1 MIERRLPRREITLFS
16 SLQFRDFRL
25 LWLGLLISNL
35 GSWMQLTATG
45 YLIAKLAGSAHTAS
59 LYLGFQGIGRAVPV
73 LLLSPVAGLIADTL
87 PRRRILFWTNT
98 IMSLLALILAVFT
111 SLGWMNIVGLILIN
125 SANAAAMSFDSPARQ
140 SWVPLMVPREYIGNA
155 IGLNSVAFNAPAV
168 IGPAIAGVLIVSIG
182 IAGSFYANAV
192 ATMAVVVALIFMQPA
207 PPSTSTSE
215 EPFLHS
221 IAQGLRFLFG
231 HKILG
236 AIATV
241 FIVTALLVR
250 PYSSLLPAFVVNT
263 LHSDAQGLGVAIAA
277 TGIGGFAGAL
287 LTAYLGARE
296 RRGIIWAVSAVVMS
310 VGVLSLGFIWNLWL
324 TLPVLFI
331 IGTATLTFLGAS
343 NTLIQV
349 LSPDDVRGR
358 AVSVY
363 TMVALGFV
371 PGGALIIGALG
382 SVVGLH
388 IGFLIVGTA
397 CALITLYFWLT
408 RPILNTV

>member
-1 MIERRLPRREITLFS
+1 MIERGLPRREIGVFS
-16 SLQFRDFRL
+16 SLRFRDFRL
-25 LWLGLLISNL
+25 LWVGLLISNL

-45 YLIAKLAGSAHTAS
+45 YFIAKLAGNPHTAS
-59 LYLGFQGIGRAVPV
+59 LYLGLQGLGRAIPV

-87 PRRRILFWTNT
+87 PRRRILYWTNT
-98 IMSLLALILAVFT
+98 VMSLLALLLAVFT
-111 SLGWMNIVGLILIN
+111 TLGWMSIVGLILIN

-168 IGPAIAGVLIVSIG
+168 IGPAVAGILIASIG
-182 IAGSFYANAV
+182 IAGSFYVNAI
-192 ATMAVVVALIFMQPA
+192 ATMAVVVALVFMKPA
-207 PPSTSTSE
+207 PPSTSTHN
-215 EPFLHS
+215 EPFLRS
-221 IAQGLRFLFG
+221 IAQGLRFLFS

-236 AIATV
+236 AVATV

-250 PYSSLLPAFVVNT
+250 PYGSLLPAFVVNT
-263 LHSDAQGLGVAIAA
+263 LHANAKGLGIAIAA

-287 LTAYLGARE
+287 LTAYLGTRE
-296 RRGIIWAVSAVVMS
+296 RRGVVWGFSAIVMS
-310 VGVLSLGFIWNLWL
+310 IGVGSLGFIWNLWVS
-324 TLPVLFI
+324 LPVLFV

-343 NTLIQV
+343 NTLIQT

-371 PGGALIIGALG
+371 PGGALIVGGLGSALG
-382 SVVGLH
+382 LH
-388 IGFLIVGTA
+388 VAFWIVGAA
-397 CALITLYFWLT
+397 CALVTLCLWLT
-408 RPILNTV
+408 RPVLNTV

>member
-1 MIERRLPRREITLFS
+1 
-16 SLQFRDFRL
+16 
-25 LWLGLLISNL
+25 
-35 GSWMQLTATG
+35 
-45 YLIAKLAGSAHTAS
+45 
-59 LYLGFQGIGRAVPV
+59 V
-73 LLLSPVAGLIADTL
+73 LLLSPVAGLVADIL
-87 PRRRILFWTNT
+87 PRRRVLYWTNT

-111 SLGWMNIVGLILIN
+111 TLGWMNIVGLILIN

-168 IGPAIAGVLIVSIG
+168 IGPAVAGVLIASIG
-182 IAGSFYANAV
+182 IAGSFYVNAV
-192 ATMAVVVALIFMQPA
+192 ATMAVVVALFFMQPA
-207 PPSTSTSE
+207 PPSTTTQD
-215 EPFLHS
+215 EPFLRS
-221 IAQGLRFLFG
+221 IAQGLRFLFN

-236 AIATV
+236 AIITV

-250 PYSSLLPAFVVNT
+250 PYSTLLPAFVVNT
-263 LHSDAQGLGVAIAA
+263 LHANAKGLGVAIAA

-296 RRGIIWAVSAVVMS
+296 RRGVVWGVSAVIMSAGVM
-310 VGVLSLGFIWNLWL
+310 SLGFIWNLWL
-324 TLPVLFI
+324 SLPVLFV

-343 NTLIQV
+343 NTLIQT

-371 PGGALIIGALG
+371 PGGALIVGALG
-382 SVVGLH
+382 SWLGLH
-388 IGFLIVGTA
+388 MSFLIVGAA
-397 CALITLYFWLT
+397 CVIVTIWLWAT
-408 RPILNTV
+408 RGVLRTV